1 MRYRLIIGVVMLLAI
16 VAASTARAEVKLA
29 YVDIQRA
36 LNDCR
41 NGKAAKS
48 EFRGRLERVQS
59 QLEGEQSEVQRLKDE
74 LEKKGPLMQP
84 DQRQSLEQQ
93 YTRKLRDFQDDYKNT
108 RDTLQEKDNE
118 ITGAIVRD
126 LATIVRRIGER
137 SGYTMVMEKGNLLW
151 ATPATD
157 ITDEVI
163 RGYDATNA
171 KAGTLGGAPGEAAA
185 GGGTEFGSGSRSQP
199 SAPPPSSAPPS
210 SSSAAPPPSDEGS
223 RSTISK

>member
-1 MRYRLIIGVVMLLAI
+1 MIGVVTLLA
-16 VAASTARAEVKLA
+16 VAAASTARAEAKLA

-59 QLEGEQSEVQRLKDE
+59 QLEGEQNEVQRLKDE

-108 RDTLQEKDNE
+108 RDTLQQKDNE

-126 LATIVRRIGER
+126 LATIVRQIGER
-137 SGYTMVMEKGNLLW
+137 NGYTMVMEKGNLLW

-163 RGYDATNA
+163 RRYDATNA
-171 KAGTLGGAPGEAAA
+171 KAGTLGAAAGQAAA
-185 GGGTEFGSGSRSQP
+185 GGGTEFGSGSRSHS
-199 SAPPPSSAPPS
+199 SAPPPPSGSQSSSAPPP
-210 SSSAAPPPSDEGS
+210 ASDEGG

>member
-1 MRYRLIIGVVMLLAI
+1 MRYRSIIGVVTLLA
-16 VAASTARAEVKLA
+16 VAAASTARAEAKLA

-59 QLEGEQSEVQRLKDE
+59 QLEGEQNEVQRLKDE

-108 RDTLQEKDNE
+108 RDTLQQKDNE

-126 LATIVRRIGER
+126 LATIVRQIGER
-137 SGYTMVMEKGNLLW
+137 NGYTMVMEKGNLLW

-171 KAGTLGGAPGEAAA
+171 KAGTLGAAAGQAAA
-185 GGGTEFGSGSRSQP
+185 GGGTEFGSGSRSHS
-199 SAPPPSSAPPS
+199 SAPPPPSGPQSSSAPPP
-210 SSSAAPPPSDEGS
+210 ASDEGG